1 MQKIDFSGIVQ
12 MFQMEAFAALGK
24 IKHPALD
31 KIEKNLDHAQ
41 FLIDLIGVLREK
53 TQGNLTDQEQR
64 LIDYALNDLKLN
76 FVEVSGNPS
85 TPPPADMA

>member
-12 MFQMEAFAALGK
+12 MFQMEASAALGK

-41 FLIDLIGVLREK
+41 FLIDLISVLEEK
-53 TQGNLTDQEQR
+53 TKGNLTNQEQR
-64 LIDYALNDLKLN
+64 LINYTLSDLKLN
-76 FVEVSGNPS
+76 YVEVSGNPS
-85 TPPPADMA
+85 APPQADMA

>member
-41 FLIDLIGVLREK
+41 FLIDLISVLQEK
-53 TQGNLTDQEQR
+53 TKGNLTDSEQR
-64 LIDYALNDLKLN
+64 MIDYTLSDLKLN
-76 FVEVSGNPS
+76 YVEVSGNPS
-85 TPPPADMA
+85 APPQADMA